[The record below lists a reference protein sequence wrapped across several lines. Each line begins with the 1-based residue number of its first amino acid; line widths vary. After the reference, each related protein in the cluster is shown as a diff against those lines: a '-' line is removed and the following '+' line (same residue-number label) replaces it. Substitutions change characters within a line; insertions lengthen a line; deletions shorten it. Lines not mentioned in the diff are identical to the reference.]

1 MFFVFF
7 GLGLELGPGYSSIHY
22 FGIIMTCRSM
32 QFVVTG
38 TYDTYFKWGDLKVQL
53 GQFLTIVVSNNI
65 SIGKG
70 IEIISDLEKSHNQK
84 TFNAKLI
91 FILFLLVCSSQPFLI
106 SHVCCYLFS
115 YQLLLTLTVDLFHFK
130 IDNQL

>member
-1 MFFVFF
+1 M
-7 GLGLELGPGYSSIHY
+7 
-22 FGIIMTCRSM
+22 
-32 QFVVTG
+32 
-38 TYDTYFKWGDLKVQL
+38 YDTYFKWGDLKVQL
-53 GQFLTIVVSNNI
+53 GQFLTIAVSNNI

-106 SHVCCYLFS
+106 S
-115 YQLLLTLTVDLFHFK
+115 
-130 IDNQL
+130 